1 MTLRK
6 LLIILLVAQLV
17 GVAGL
22 MTGNP
27 HGNPAG
33 FIVAFVFLFPGGI
46 ASIFILDWLGIH
58 AGYVNIIAGSL
69 LVNALVWLPIAML
82 VQRSWGRREGEA
94 SDRPSLR

>member
-46 ASIFILDWLGIH
+46 ASIIVLDWLGIEI
-58 AGYVNIIAGSL
+58 GYVNIIVCSL
-69 LVNALVWLPIAML
+69 LINASVWLPIAIL
-82 VQRSWGRREGEA
+82 VQKVWRRRTENP
-94 SDRPSLR
+94 SDLSSLR